1 MFASCGGC
9 FLWRWCVCVWEG
21 VVGQGYFLPGCSIV
35 EIRSDN

>member
-1 MFASCGGC
+1 MCLLLAVVVSCGGG
-9 FLWRWCVCVWEG
+9 VCVWEG